1 MLSSYEAIY
10 ENGQLHWLNE
20 SPNRDN
26 VKVIVT
32 LLEPVSE
39 STADIPN
46 GRELAQLLEEMA
58 AVGVADAFGDPLEW
72 QSQTRQDKILPGRE
86 EP

>member
-1 MLSSYEAIY
+1 MFSSYEAIY
-10 ENGQLHWLNE
+10 EIGQLHWLNE
-20 SPNRDN
+20 APNRDN

-46 GRELAQLLEEMA
+46 GRELARLLEEMA
-58 AVGVADAFGDPLEW
+58 AAGVADVFGDPLEW
-72 QSQTRQDKILPGRE
+72 QNQTRQDKILPGR
-86 EP
+86 

>member
-10 ENGQLHWLNE
+10 EKGQLHWLSE
-20 SPNRDN
+20 APNRDN

-32 LLEPVSE
+32 LLEQVPK
-39 STADIPN
+39 STTDIPN

-58 AVGVADAFGDPLEW
+58 TAGVADTFDDPLEW

>member
-10 ENGQLHWLNE
+10 EKGQLHWLNE
-20 SPNRDN
+20 APNRDN

-39 STADIPN
+39 TATDIPN

-58 AVGVADAFGDPLEW
+58 AAGAFGDPLEW
-72 QSQTRQDKILPGRE
+72 QSQTRQDNSLPGSE